1 MIDKH
6 FKNIIVIAL
15 IIMSIISSTII
26 LFTNDNMYSF
36 CLILLPIGYSIL
48 LLFYQLLTKHKPIYV
63 GSFIIIA
70 SYFMRMVLTPVAI
83 SISNY
88 LVIKDVNIIYD
99 QAIIFMLYEAL
110 CVFVILGLI
119 TKKNNDKEQKNE
131 NNFKNVF
138 SKKLLVFISF
148 LSIITLCC
156 IFIYPQILK
165 GFKVGILS
173 SRELIEWQ
181 IAYNAAKESMPKL
194 IFYLANWSIIIL
206 KEFLTFY
213 LLIII
218 KNSKK
223 IKKKLLLSIIIIGIN
238 LIITDD
244 TLAQSIY
251 FALIYF
257 SILMEMYPKKRRKIF
272 MLLCI
277 SVLSIFVLGMVA
289 INSNNNKNFSYK
301 LANTMQV
308 YFSGI
313 YNNAMAFELQ
323 RENIP
328 ELITGDFL
336 TSLPL
341 IKKFYIEL
349 NTSNKVFCL
358 SLGDVYNSQI
368 LPTLGQSRLY
378 FGNFLSPILSI
389 IFAALTAFYE
399 KKIQRKDNYFKEFIY
414 YIVVIK
420 CACVPVLYNYSIFL
434 SGLFNLIIPMLLLNI
449 LNGGKKSDT

>member
-1 MIDKH
+1 M
-6 FKNIIVIAL
+6 
-15 IIMSIISSTII
+15 
-26 LFTNDNMYSF
+26 
-36 CLILLPIGYSIL
+36 
-48 LLFYQLLTKHKPIYV
+48 
-63 GSFIIIA
+63 
-70 SYFMRMVLTPVAI
+70 
-83 SISNY
+83 
-88 LVIKDVNIIYD
+88 
-99 QAIIFMLYEAL
+99 
-110 CVFVILGLI
+110 
-119 TKKNNDKEQKNE
+119 
-131 NNFKNVF
+131 
-138 SKKLLVFISF
+138 
-148 LSIITLCC
+148 
-156 IFIYPQILK
+156 
-165 GFKVGILS
+165 
-173 SRELIEWQ
+173 
-181 IAYNAAKESMPKL
+181 
-194 IFYLANWSIIIL
+194 
-206 KEFLTFY
+206 
-213 LLIII
+213 
-218 KNSKK
+218 
-223 IKKKLLLSIIIIGIN
+223 LLSIIIIGIN
-238 LIITDD
+238 LLITDD